1 MLKLVE
7 SFSIYFYPLYF
18 LATNEVPFESSS
30 ARLIS
35 LSLFKRN
42 AEEQSSFCKDYSE
55 EK

>member
-7 SFSIYFYPLYF
+7 SFSIYFYPLCF
-18 LATNEVPFESSS
+18 LAVNEVPFESGST
-30 ARLIS
+30 RLIP

-42 AEEQSSFCKDYSE
+42 AEEYPSFCKDYSE